1 MTSFEN
7 AQKSNT
13 GRGGPRRGAGRPP
26 KKPPV
31 DLATIVAQQ
40 HAKEQASPTKPSPK
54 VDFPE
59 VDLSDPDQQ
68 EIITPMEFMT
78 KIMQN
83 RNADVRMR
91 FEAAKVLL
99 PFTAPKLGEKGK
111 KEQLEDAAGQI
122 TKGSKFKAVAPPKS
136 VAG

>member
-1 MTSFEN
+1 MTTFEN
-7 AQKSNT
+7 VQKSNT

-31 DLATIVAQQ
+31 DLATIVVEQ
-40 HAKEQASPTKPSPK
+40 HAKAQTPAAKPPAK
-54 VDFPE
+54 PDFPE
-59 VDLSDPDQQ
+59 VDLSDPEQQ
-68 EIITPMEFMT
+68 ENITPMEFMT

-83 RNADVRMR
+83 RMADVRMR

-111 KEQLEDAAGQI
+111 KEQLEDAAGQLA
-122 TKGSKFKAVAPPKS
+122 KGSKFKAVAPPKS